1 MKAKEYLQKIAFLD
15 SKIESN
21 KERIKR
27 YKESAENKTS
37 NLTPN
42 KVQTSSSK
50 QKMADAVCSYSDL
63 EATIIAD
70 EKKRQEIIDTIST
83 LNPHES
89 TVLYKCYVD
98 SKTLWEVSRDMEKSY
113 SWVSK
118 VHSKGT
124 KSIQKILDAR
134 KCAKK

>member
-1 MKAKEYLQKIAFLD
+1 MCSSILTIFWK
-15 SKIESN
+15 SKN
-21 KERIKR
+21 
-27 YKESAENKTS
+27 
-37 NLTPN
+37 
-42 KVQTSSSK
+42 
-50 QKMADAVCSYSDL
+50 
-63 EATIIAD
+63 
-70 EKKRQEIIDTIST
+70 
-83 LNPHES
+83 
-89 TVLYKCYVD
+89 YVD